1 MQHNLLRLTLDWGL
15 VDLARSEIFSREDF
29 IGYIIRNSL
38 FEKALFGKNLE
49 EFVDLFLERNF
60 VLHTYLN
67 IETLQ
72 RLFNEEKDRDFFT
85 ITSLEGILGGT
96 RVRRIK
102 GEE

>member
-1 MQHNLLRLTLDWGL
+1 LTLDWGL
-15 VDLARSEIFSREDF
+15 VDLARSEIFPREDF
-29 IGYIIRNSL
+29 IGYIIPNSL
-38 FEKALFGKNLE
+38 FEKALLGKNLE

-96 RVRRIK
+96 GVRRMK